1 MHRDTRLEL
10 LGFCSPFG
18 QFNGVPPTSLGGGW
32 PRTLSFL
39 GMPTVLV
46 GAVCSH
52 NLLPRDEIVD
62 VRCLFYTDRNISS
75 RNKMHW
81 SQSPKRRLSDVI
93 QSDPMV
99 RGLGPRNHPLVNFKI
114 WLPTRNI
121 TGTYEKRFF
130 IKKTTKPKLTLTD
143 EFSPVA
149 PAPKG
154 SALQSCRLNTA
165 DATNDGGKLSCTKPL
180 RSVVDSSPMSSL
192 TFRSTCMKCEKR
204 FLTIMYTASSSAN
217 NATTTIITTAQTGND
232 PARSQK
238 IILKYHN

>member
-18 QFNGVPPTSLGGGW
+18 QFNGVPPTCGGW

-81 SQSPKRRLSDVI
+81 GQSPKRRLSDVI

-121 TGTYEKRFF
+121 TGTYEKRFLY
-130 IKKTTKPKLTLTD
+130 KKTTKPKLTLTD

-149 PAPKG
+149 AAPKG
-154 SALQSCRLNTA
+154 SAF
-165 DATNDGGKLSCTKPL
+165 G
-180 RSVVDSSPMSSL
+180 
-192 TFRSTCMKCEKR
+192 STCGKCEKR

-217 NATTTIITTAQTGND
+217 NATTTIITTAQYGNN
-232 PARSQK
+232 PAGSQK